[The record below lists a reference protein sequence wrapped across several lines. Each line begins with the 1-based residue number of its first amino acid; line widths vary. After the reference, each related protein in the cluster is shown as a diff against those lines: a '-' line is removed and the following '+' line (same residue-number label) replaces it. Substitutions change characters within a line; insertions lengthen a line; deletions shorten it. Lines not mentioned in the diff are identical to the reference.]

1 MIKVYLDWNCIT
13 HSKDKFS
20 KLKDLLEQY
29 SGLFICPYSEAHLR
43 DVQTNFNANPVE
55 YEKDLDLLT
64 EICRTHLILLTNGE
78 LRLLCATPKEYLK
91 DSGDVLDYI
100 QNSFKFPYS
109 EIRGLIQKTIPHD
122 ILHRISIENSPN
134 NVIPM
139 INSIIKNN
147 TKTDDDLDAL
157 LKRAKPSG
165 QNNLEER
172 IKGVYYALDMMGY
185 KKESDRKSFANID
198 TDAQH
203 VAIASMCDYFI
214 SDDKKLRSKATSI
227 YSSLGCVTKVMDV
240 TSFIEIIPTIADECY
255 KEDLIPYAM
264 QNMGFP
270 TMKEDGAHI
279 KALDYPLFGAFKFCY
294 NANALDN
301 SMPSNISLFM
311 PGTFM
316 FYDELLPLAK
326 ITTIQLPDE
335 LKQAQIDN
343 YIQSYKQSK
352 PIERFTF
359 VLISQKYE
367 YECTLLKYDG
377 LPALR
382 VKYTE
387 RLSKKNVL
395 PNSPI

>member
-20 KLKDLLEQY
+20 KLKDLLGQF

-43 DVQTNFNANPVE
+43 DLQTNLNANPIE
-55 YEKDLDLLT
+55 YEKDLALLT
-64 EICRTHLILLTNGE
+64 DICGNHLLSLHNGE
-78 LRLLCATPKEYLK
+78 LRILCATPKEYLK
-91 DSGDVLDYI
+91 NSGVVLDYI

-109 EIRGLIQKTIPHD
+109 EIRKLIQTAIPD
-122 ILHRISIENSPN
+122 EILRRISKENNPKK
-134 NVIPM
+134 VIPR
-139 INSIIKNN
+139 INSIIKDKVN
-147 TKTDDDLDAL
+147 TNDDLDSL
-157 LKRAKPSG
+157 LKRAKPSA
-165 QNNLEER
+165 QYNLEER

-185 KKESDRKSFANID
+185 KKESSKKSFANID

-203 VAIASMCDYFI
+203 IAMASLCDYFI
-214 SDDKKLRSKATSI
+214 SDDKKLRSKAESI
-227 YSSLGCVTKVMDV
+227 YSNFACVTKVMDV
-240 TSFIEIIPTIADECY
+240 ASFVETIPTIADECY
-255 KEDLIPYAM
+255 REDLIPSTM
-264 QNMGFP
+264 QSNGFP
-270 TMKEDGAHI
+270 TMKEDGAHL
-279 KALDYPLFGAFKFCY
+279 KALNYPLWGAFKFCY
-294 NANALDN
+294 NANALDS
-301 SMPSNISLFM
+301 SMPSNIALFL

-382 VKYTE
+382 VQYTE
-387 RLSKKNVL
+387 RQ
-395 PNSPI
+395 